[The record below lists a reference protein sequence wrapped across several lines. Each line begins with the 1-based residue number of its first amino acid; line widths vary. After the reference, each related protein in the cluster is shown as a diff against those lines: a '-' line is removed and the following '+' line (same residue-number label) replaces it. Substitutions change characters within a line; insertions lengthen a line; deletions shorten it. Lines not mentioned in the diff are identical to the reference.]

1 MSTLDKAWFDELSE
15 LLRIKS
21 VSADP
26 AHGDD
31 VVRAADWVAD
41 KIRRGGGEAE
51 LVPYGERPL
60 VVGEIRASSGAD
72 SAPTILCYGHFD
84 VQPPAPLDLWESDP
98 FEATIRDEWLYAR
111 GVADDKGQLWMLL
124 HAAGQLAA
132 EGALPINIRIVS
144 DGEEEVGGQSIVEFL
159 EQDERGADACV
170 IFDGGM
176 ESRDLPA
183 LSIAT
188 RGLAAFNIRVHTGE
202 RDLHSG
208 MYGGAVLNAAHVLMA
223 MLAEV
228 APDAEGRV
236 RSELAAGVAPV
247 AAEERESWKRL
258 PPGAPALAAVGA
270 AEVTAGAGDEYYE
283 RTGAATAVDVNM
295 IEVGEPRTIVPS
307 TARGH
312 VSVRL
317 APGQQAAQ
325 LAPELERLLRAA
337 APPGA
342 EVDIEVDAAEPAL
355 FDPSHP
361 ALRLAEGALERA
373 CGTPPALV
381 RIGGTLPLLAV
392 LADRGNTSIVSG
404 FALPDDADHAPNE
417 SYRLESLRLGEAAA
431 RELYVALAA
440 LAPGR
445 G

>member
-1 MSTLDKAWFDELSE
+1 MRNRPKGGSGIAEVVGFPRLAAMSTLDQAWFDELSE

-31 VVRAADWVAD
+31 VVRAAEWVAD

-60 VVGEIRASSGAD
+60 VVGEIRASAGAD

-208 MYGGAVLNAAHVLMA
+208 MYGNAAMNAIHALTETLGGILPRDGRV
-223 MLAEV
+223 
-228 APDAEGRV
+228 PDALYGSGSRRSPRRSARAGRCSRPAPTSCAMRG
-236 RSELAAGVAPV
+236 RSRMTRRRPRSSTSGQ
-247 AAEERESWKRL
+247 
-258 PPGAPALAAVGA
+258 PPS
-270 AEVTAGAGDEYYE
+270 
-283 RTGAATAVDVNM
+283 R
-295 IEVGEPRTIVPS
+295 RW
-307 TARGH
+307 R
-312 VSVRL
+312 
-317 APGQQAAQ
+317 
-325 LAPELERLLRAA
+325 
-337 APPGA
+337 
-342 EVDIEVDAAEPAL
+342 
-355 FDPSHP
+355 
-361 ALRLAEGALERA
+361 
-373 CGTPPALV
+373 
-381 RIGGTLPLLAV
+381 
-392 LADRGNTSIVSG
+392 
-404 FALPDDADHAPNE
+404 
-417 SYRLESLRLGEAAA
+417 
-431 RELYVALAA
+431 
-440 LAPGR
+440 
-445 G
+445 